1 MIYTDFE
8 SILLPEK
15 WEANPDKSGYIKNI
29 LLEVMVI
36 R

>member
-1 MIYTDFE
+1 MIYKNFE

-15 WEANPDKSGYIKNI
+15 WEANPDKSGYIKNM

-36 R
+36 S